1 MANDFMLTIPEDQEL
16 KKELMEKEIIPK
28 KELTDL
34 EQQSEGFVQGLLKL
48 DTASLQDKQNA
59 ITNIDKL
66 GLDAQKESSI
76 QSSKLKIPL
85 KNLSGKSSDG
95 KKVSTSLIELKNT
108 VEALDPS
115 EIDFGK
121 KGFLNM
127 FSPVKKYFNK
137 YKSSEIILDDI
148 MKNLDASRDVLRR
161 DNISLGH
168 DQEDMYMATKKL
180 NKYINMGQYIDERL
194 STEVDI
200 IESDDKRKFFMD
212 EIQFPLRQRIMDLQ
226 QQLVVNQQ
234 GIFAIEVL
242 KRNNKELIRGVDR
255 SKLVT
260 ISALKVAIVVAQALA
275 DQKLVL
281 DKINALNTTTSN
293 LIAGTSERLKQQ
305 GVEIQKQASSSMLD
319 VEKLKQ
325 SFKDINDA
333 MEEIT
338 NFRTSSLPKMSES
351 IKEFEE
357 LTNKGEQKIIEIEK
371 SKNISLPGDAV
382 L

>member
-1 MANDFMLTIPEDQEL
+1 MADNFTLTIPEDQEL
-16 KKELMEKEIIPK
+16 KKELIEKEIIPK
-28 KELTDL
+28 KELTEL
-34 EQQSEGFVQGLLKL
+34 EQQSEGFVQVLLKL
-48 DTASLQDKQNA
+48 DTENMEEKRNA

-66 GLDAQKESSI
+66 GVEAQKESSV

-85 KNLSGKSSDG
+85 KDLSGKSSDG
-95 KKVSTSLIELKNT
+95 KKVSTSLMELKST

-115 EIDFGK
+115 EVDFGK
-121 KGFLNM
+121 KSFLNM
-127 FSPVKKYFNK
+127 FNPVKKYFNK
-137 YKSSEIILDDI
+137 YKSSEVVIDEI
-148 MKNLDASRDVLRR
+148 MKNLDASREVLRR
-161 DNISLGH
+161 DNISLEH

-180 NKYINMGQYIDERL
+180 NKYISMGQYIDERL
-194 STEVDI
+194 TTEVDI
-200 IESDDKRKFFMD
+200 IENEDKRKFFMD

-255 SKLVT
+255 AKLVT

-325 SFKDINDA
+325 SFKDINEA
-333 MEEIT
+333 MDEIT
-338 NFRTSSLPKMSES
+338 NFRTNALPKMSES

-357 LTNKGEQKIIEIEK
+357 LTNKGEKKIKEIEK
-371 SKNISLPGDAV
+371 ANKLSLPGDV
-382 L
+382 I

>member
-1 MANDFMLTIPEDQEL
+1 MADNFTLTIPEDQEL
-16 KKELMEKEIIPK
+16 KKELIEKEIIPK
-28 KELTDL
+28 KELTEL
-34 EQQSEGFVQGLLKL
+34 EQQSEGFVQVLLKL
-48 DTASLQDKQNA
+48 DTENMEEKRNA

-66 GLDAQKESSI
+66 GVEAQKESSV

-85 KNLSGKSSDG
+85 KDLSGKSSDG
-95 KKVSTSLIELKNT
+95 KKVSTSLMELKST

-115 EIDFGK
+115 EVDFGK
-121 KGFLNM
+121 KSFLNM
-127 FSPVKKYFNK
+127 FNPVKKYFNK
-137 YKSSEIILDDI
+137 YKSSEVVIDEI
-148 MKNLDASRDVLRR
+148 MKNLDASREVLRR
-161 DNISLGH
+161 DNISLEH

-180 NKYINMGQYIDERL
+180 NKYISMGQYIDERL
-194 STEVDI
+194 TTEVDI
-200 IESDDKRKFFMD
+200 IENEDKRKFFMD

-255 SKLVT
+255 AKLVT

-325 SFKDINDA
+325 SFKDINEA
-333 MEEIT
+333 MDEIT
-338 NFRTSSLPKMSES
+338 NFRTNALPKMSES

-357 LTNKGEQKIIEIEK
+357 LTNKGEKKIKEIEK
-371 SKNISLPGDAV
+371 ANNLSLPGDV
-382 L
+382 I